1 MPLFGSEDDGDF
13 AVQMNGHHRALFN
26 LLTDFAEEREL
37 EDSEVL
43 MLLVE
48 ATLSIATISYGT
60 NVAQPTASGLR
71 TDLDRLLRA
80 FGESVRGR
88 KKEAQRM
95 IANLREIINRAED
108 DLPARM
114 AS

>member
-26 LLTDFAEEREL
+26 LLTDFAEQREL

-48 ATLSIATISYGT
+48 TTLSIATIESARILGMDEWIGSI
-60 NVAQPTASGLR
+60 A
-71 TDLDRLLRA
+71 LLLSFRR
-80 FGESVRGR
+80 F
-88 KKEAQRM
+88 
-95 IANLREIINRAED
+95 
-108 DLPARM
+108 
-114 AS
+114 